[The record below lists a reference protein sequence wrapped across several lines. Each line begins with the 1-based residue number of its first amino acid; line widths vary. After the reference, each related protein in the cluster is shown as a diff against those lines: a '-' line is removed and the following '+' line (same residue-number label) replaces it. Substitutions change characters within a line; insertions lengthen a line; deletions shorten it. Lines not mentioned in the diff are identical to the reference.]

1 MILLEIQINENEC
14 MTFLEKPKIK
24 KFFQIQF
31 MKLLGFMC
39 SITCGVSWSW
49 CKEGAEIKKISEIR
63 KKIIGMLKSETLDLV
78 LITNFLTPQ

>member
-49 CKEGAEIKKISEIR
+49 CKEGAEIKKNQWN
-63 KKIIGMLKSETLDLV
+63 KKKDYRDAKIGNVRPCL
-78 LITNFLTPQ
+78 NY